1 MELKHPNDPAVAW
14 LLKAFEKELRD
25 GYHLPGSAETVL
37 ERIRQLDDEAEAR
50 RRAALKKEAEEAENA
65 RIAELAKRRAE
76 KAALFYPRFTNNWLY
91 APGEVVWCPGPRY
104 HITITPP
111 SQPPMTNGERL
122 REAQQLLSEV
132 LPCGYLPRGVVPHV
146 IAAMD
151 SIAIA
156 RENIL
161 GEGNV

>member
-1 MELKHPNDPAVAW
+1 MELKHPNDYAVAQR
-14 LLKAFEKELRD
+14 LQNFEEGLRK
-25 GYHLPGSAETVL
+25 GWYSVGAVEQVL
-37 ERIRQLDDEAEAR
+37 AHIKQLDDEAETR
-50 RRAALKKEAEEAENA
+50 YQIKLKEED
-65 RIAELAKRRAE
+65 AKRRAE
-76 KAALFYPRFTNNWLY
+76 KAARFYPRYTNNWCY
-91 APGEVVWCPGPRY
+91 APGAIVGCSICS
-104 HITITPP
+104 HITSTPP

-122 REAQQLLSEV
+122 RKAQQLLSDV

-161 GEGNV
+161 GEGNA

>member
-1 MELKHPNDPAVAW
+1 MELKHPNDYAVAQR
-14 LLKAFEKELRD
+14 LQRFKEGLRNGWYD
-25 GYHLPGSAETVL
+25 IGAVEQVIAH
-37 ERIRQLDDEAEAR
+37 IKQLDDEAEAR
-50 RRAALKKEAEEAENA
+50 WRAILKKEAAEAENA

-76 KAALFYPRFTNNWLY
+76 KAARFYPRYTNNWLY
-91 APGEVVWCPGPRY
+91 APGAIVGCSICG
-104 HITITPP
+104 HITSTPP

-122 REAQQLLSEV
+122 REAWQLLSDV

-151 SIAIA
+151 SISIA

-161 GEGNV
+161 GEGND

>member
-1 MELKHPNDPAVAW
+1 MELKHPNDPAVARR
-14 LLKAFEKELRD
+14 LEAFEKELRS
-25 GYHLPGSAETVL
+25 GYHFPGSAENVFEQL
-37 ERIRQLDDEAEAR
+37 KRLDDEAETRWQAI
-50 RRAALKKEAEEAENA
+50 LKKEAAEAENA

-76 KAALFYPRFTNNWLY
+76 KAARFYPRYTNNWLY
-91 APGEVVWCPGPRY
+91 APGAIVGCSICG
-104 HITITPP
+104 HITSTPP

-122 REAQQLLSEV
+122 REAWQLLSDV

>member
-1 MELKHPNDPAVAW
+1 MNLKHPNDPAVARR
-14 LLKAFEKELRD
+14 LEAFENELRA
-25 GYHLPGSAETVL
+25 GYHFPGSAENVFEQL
-37 ERIRQLDDEAEAR
+37 KRLDDEAEAQHQ
-50 RRAALKKEAEEAENA
+50 AALRKKAAEAWRAWNLEFE
-65 RIAELAKRRAE
+65 KWRAE
-76 KAALFYPRFTNNWLY
+76 KEARFYPRYTNNWCY
-91 APGEVVWCPGPRY
+91 APGAIVGCSICS
-104 HITITPP
+104 HITPP

-122 REAQQLLSEV
+122 REAWQLLSDV

>member
-76 KAALFYPRFTNNWLY
+76 KAARFYPRYTNNWCY
-91 APGEVVWCPGPRY
+91 APGAIVGCSICS
-104 HITITPP
+104 HITSTPP

-122 REAQQLLSEV
+122 RKAQQLLSDV